1 MKLDQHAEMYVAAA
15 RKRIHTPCLGLVQ
28 RFETALTRDELEAY
42 GQRMTANPFGVGRRV
57 VRPRVPGARM
67 RWEPLADMPPLYIYD
82 HPHDLE
88 SLHELI
94 CQEVS
99 ADIDP
104 LNGVGWRIAAAP
116 DGNGGTLVV
125 NWASHAFGDARHML
139 EKVFCAAGSQS
150 QPDVEIALH
159 SPLRR
164 GAANEIGDVVRRVRR
179 GLTGSVRLGREAIA
193 APWSQESKTELLRVS
208 PAIAAYRRRE
218 RQVGALSRKRTV
230 AMVSVKHAD
239 WKHAANTRG
248 GSSNSL
254 FLAVLAN
261 LLRGARF
268 ARGDH
273 YDGDVRILLPVD
285 IGDHIMSMPD
295 APAERPEN
303 TVIGSIVQ
311 VSGDGDHQLNL
322 TEIRDATRDGIV
334 TAVEELAAT
343 GGSNG
348 PLGLVDAMQLL
359 PAGLTHRI
367 AMRVQG
373 DVDGVASNVG
383 PIPREAGMIADH
395 AADETYLLA
404 APTRTDMTG
413 CFGRLGD
420 ISTLSFM
427 ADPARLGP
435 GGDLR
440 QRVREE
446 LATWGVSAEVW

>member
-28 RFETALTRDELEAY
+28 RFDTALTREELEAY
-42 GQRMTANPFGVGRRV
+42 GQRLSANPYGVGRRV
-57 VRPRVPGARM
+57 VRPRVPGAKL
-67 RWEPLADMPPLYIYD
+67 RWEPLATMPPLYIYD
-82 HPHDLE
+82 HPHDPE
-88 SLHELI
+88 SLHDLI
-94 CQEVS
+94 CQEIS

-104 LNGVGWRIAAAP
+104 LDGVGWRIAAAP
-116 DGNGGTLVV
+116 DGHGGTIVI

-139 EKVFCAAGSQS
+139 EKVFCAGDGQS
-150 QPDVEIALH
+150 PPEVKIELNA
-159 SPLRR
+159 PPR
-164 GAANEIGDVVRRVRR
+164 GGAVNEIGDVVRRVRQ
-179 GLTGSVRLGREAIA
+179 GLTGTMRLGREAII
-193 APWSQESKTELLRVS
+193 APWSQENKTELLRVS
-208 PAIAAYRRRE
+208 PTIAAYRRRN

-230 AMVSVKHAD
+230 AMVCVEHAA
-239 WKHAANTRG
+239 WKHAANARG

-261 LLRGARF
+261 LLRGARI

-273 YDGDVRILLPVD
+273 NDRDVRILLPVD

-295 APAERPEN
+295 APAVKPEN
-303 TVIGSIVQ
+303 TVIGSIVR
-311 VSGDGDHQLNL
+311 VPGDNDHRGDL

-334 TAVEELAAT
+334 AAVEELAAT
-343 GGSNG
+343 GGSSG
-348 PLGLVDAMQLL
+348 PLGLVDAMKLL
-359 PAGLTHRI
+359 PAGMTHRI

-383 PIPREAGMIADH
+383 PIPREAGMIAQH

-404 APTRTDMTG
+404 APTRTDVTG

-420 ISTLSFM
+420 KSTLSFM

-440 QRVREE
+440 QRVRDE
-446 LATWGVSAEVW
+446 LEAWGVSAEVW

>member
-15 RKRIHTPCLGLVQ
+15 RGGIHTPCLGLVQ
-28 RFETALTRDELEAY
+28 RFDTALTREELEAY
-42 GQRMTANPFGVGRRV
+42 GQRMTANPYGVGRRV
-57 VRPRVPGARM
+57 VRPRVPGAKL
-67 RWEPLADMPPLYIYD
+67 RWEPLAAMPPLYIYED
-82 HPHDLE
+82 PHDPE
-88 SLHELI
+88 ALHDLI

-99 ADIDP
+99 ASIDP

-139 EKVFCAAGSQS
+139 EQVFCAAGSQS
-150 QPDVEIALH
+150 QPDVKIKLTT
-159 SPLRR
+159 PPRR
-164 GAANEIGDVVRRVRR
+164 GAVNEIGDIVNRVRR
-179 GLTGSVRLGREAIA
+179 GLTGTVRLGREAIV
-193 APWSQESKTELLRVS
+193 APWSQENKTELLRMS
-208 PAIAAYRRRE
+208 PTIAAYRRRT
-218 RQVGALSRKRTV
+218 RQVGALSSKRTV
-230 AMVSVKHAD
+230 AMVSVE
-239 WKHAANTRG
+239 HAAWKSAANARG

-261 LLRGARF
+261 LLRGARI

-273 YDGDVRILLPVD
+273 FDRDVRILLPVD

-295 APAERPEN
+295 APAMRPEN
-303 TVIGSIVQ
+303 TVIGSIVR
-311 VSGDGDHQLNL
+311 VPGDDNHYADL

-334 TAVEELAAT
+334 TAVEELTAT

-359 PAGLTHRI
+359 PAGITHRI
-367 AMRVQG
+367 GMRVQG

-383 PIPREAGMIADH
+383 PIPREAGMIEGH
-395 AADETYLLA
+395 VADETYLLA
-404 APTRTDMTG
+404 APTRTDLTG
-413 CFGRLGD
+413 CFGRLGE

-440 QRVREE
+440 QRVSEE
-446 LATWGVSAEVW
+446 LETWGVAAEVW

>member
-28 RFETALTRDELEAY
+28 RFDTMLTRDELDAY
-42 GQRMTANPFGVGRRV
+42 GQRMTANPYGVGRRV
-57 VRPRVPGARM
+57 VRPRVPGAKM
-67 RWEPLADMPPLYIYD
+67 RWEPLTAMPPLYIYD
-82 HPHDLE
+82 HPHDPE

-116 DGNGGTLVV
+116 DGDGGMLVV

-139 EKVFCAAGSQS
+139 EQVFCAAGSQS
-150 QPDVEIALH
+150 QPEVEVRLNT
-159 SPLRR
+159 PPRR
-164 GAANEIGDVVRRVRR
+164 GAVNEIGDVVRRVKQ
-179 GLTGSVRLGREAIA
+179 GLTGTVRLGREAIA
-193 APWSQESKTELLRVS
+193 APWSQQNKIELLRVS
-208 PAIAAYRRRE
+208 PTIAAYRRR
-218 RQVGALSRKRTV
+218 RRLIGALSSKRTV
-230 AMVSVKHAD
+230 AMVSVEHAD
-239 WKHAANTRG
+239 WKSAANARG

-261 LLRGARF
+261 LLRGARL

-273 YDGDVRILLPVD
+273 HDRDVRILLPVD

-295 APAERPEN
+295 APAVKPEN
-303 TVIGSIVQ
+303 TVIGSIVRLP
-311 VSGDGDHQLNL
+311 GDGEHRSDL

-334 TAVEELAAT
+334 AAVGELTAT

-359 PAGLTHRI
+359 PAGITHRI

-383 PIPREAGMIADH
+383 PIPREAGMIAGH
-395 AADETYLLA
+395 TADETYLLA
-404 APTRTDMTG
+404 APTRTDLTG
-413 CFGRLGD
+413 CFGRLGR

-440 QRVREE
+440 RRVREE
-446 LATWGVSAEVW
+446 LEAWGVSARVW